1 MKNRLLSLLALI
13 IFFQCQTIVSQD
25 YLETATITGTGT
37 TTDNSQTW
45 TDITSVTIDVTNI
58 SYVLLTASI
67 NMRPDGASDKGREA
81 NYNIYRSDLTS
92 DESGIIKRQ
101 MVKNTETSV
110 ESWGIGT
117 LVHIFNV
124 TALTGDKT
132 YILEHSNQ
140 GTSNTGRNVYSSTRL
155 TAVAL
160 TTETNNYELS
170 NNVQRL
176 SSGVTTVS
184 DVFATV
190 TGLTSTAISLPLA
203 GDIYVT
209 ASINGKANG
218 AGSVAEYK
226 LEYSTDSG
234 SNWFDLGKAVKRSMI
249 NTFDDGIVS
258 LVGLLQAQ
266 EVGSGYMFRVA
277 HRRVSGSNT
286 ITTNNANLVAIALSH
301 TTGHFPSF
309 YSEVPTLGVDITGVS
324 TTPTEVTS
332 SNFTAA
338 ADIGGVGPGLYV
350 NAQYLVS
357 ATGLNEGTP
366 QRMRARNQLFLD
378 DGINP
383 VMEADAYFRYISDNS
398 NFGSGGFIGLAEDL
412 TELSSCT
419 VSMRHGV
426 EYVSAPDG
434 TEDETLTTSEVILT
448 GFQTY
453 DTAGSPLSVD
463 KLAIAQGIHIFGK
476 QGYVEIKIDTALD
489 VSVKVYTILG
499 KLIASKKIQHK
510 FETVIP
516 IANYKGVAIVTIKT
530 TEGKVSSKKV
540 IVN

>member
-1 MKNRLLSLLALI
+1 MKKTILSLLTLI
-13 IFFQCQTIVSQD
+13 FLFQYHATTAQD
-25 YLETATITGTGT
+25 YLETATITGAGT
-37 TTDNSQTW
+37 TTDNSQLW
-45 TDITSVTIDVTNI
+45 TDITSVTIDVTDI

-81 NYNIYRSDLTS
+81 NYNIYRSDFIT

-101 MVKNTETSV
+101 MLRNVETGV

-117 LVHIFNV
+117 LVHIFDV
-124 TALTGDKT
+124 SGLTGNKT
-132 YILEHSNQ
+132 YVLEHSNQ
-140 GTSNTGRNVYSSTRL
+140 GTTDTGRNVYSSARL

-160 TTETNNYELS
+160 TTEINNYELS

-176 SSGVTTVS
+176 SSGINTVS
-184 DVFATV
+184 DVFTAV
-190 TGLTSTAISLPLA
+190 TGLTSNTISLPLS
-203 GDIYVT
+203 GDIYVA
-209 ASINGKANG
+209 ASINGKADG
-218 AGSVAEYK
+218 GGSVAEYK

-234 SNWFDLGKAVKRSMI
+234 SNWFDLGKAVKRSML
-249 NTFDDGIVS
+249 NTWDDGIVS
-258 LVGLLQAQ
+258 LVGLLPLQA
-266 EVGSGYMFRVA
+266 VGSGYMFRVA

-338 ADIGGVGPGLYV
+338 ADIGGIGPGLYV

-357 ATGLNEGTP
+357 ATGLNEVTP

-383 VMEADAYFRYISDNS
+383 IMEADAYFRYISDNS

-412 TELSSCT
+412 TELSSFSI
-419 VSMRHGV
+419 SMRHGV
-426 EYVSAPDG
+426 EYVSAPDA
-434 TEDETLTTSEVILT
+434 TEDETLTTSEIILT

-453 DTAGSPLSVD
+453 DTAGAALSVD
-463 KLAIAQGIHIFGK
+463 ELSIALGIHIYG
-476 QGYVEIKIDTALD
+476 QLGNIEIKTDKPFVGT
-489 VSVKVYTILG
+489 VKVYTILG
-499 KLIASKKIQHK
+499 KLIAQKKILNK
-510 FETVIP
+510 YETIIP
-516 IANYKGVAIVTIKT
+516 IGNYKGVGIVSIKT
-530 TEGKVSSKKV
+530 IEGEILSKKV
-540 IVN
+540 LIN